1 MKRKITS
8 LLLSLILIFSLFS
21 CDDYYE
27 PVESSE
33 LEATTVMTIRVDN
46 ESYEVPYEL
55 YRAFFLQLKGTV
67 DGGKSEVWQSEDS
80 AEYVEKIDKMILSR
94 IADVYALYHLAK
106 TLGID
111 LYSDEN
117 EETLDEYIKA
127 SVDGGVVDGAP
138 LNGFG
143 GDYDAYLSSLA
154 EMNLNYSA
162 QRALLRYS
170 LASELIDFYYLG
182 DDTTD
187 GALEYSRE
195 DVYEFYLGDE
205 SARYIKGYFS
215 TSNEA
220 FSMSKLNLLHSEV
233 SALGSESEV
242 AIKIINASLTVG
254 EEVMRGDLLG
264 THSLDP
270 MYYAPLTDGVFSLRV
285 GECAPLIK
293 ISTGIDEGYYL
304 VYRAD
309 KTEEFFT
316 ENYSY
321 VCEVYERHMIGKAIA
336 ALKEKIL
343 SSDIKITLPDGITH
357 ANISMK

>member
-67 DGGKSEVWQSEDS
+67 DGGKSEVWQGEDS
-80 AEYVEKIDKMILSR
+80 EEYVEKIDKMILSR

-117 EETLDEYIKA
+117 EQTLDEYIKA

-205 SARYIKGYFS
+205 SADRKS
-215 TSNEA
+215 
-220 FSMSKLNLLHSEV
+220 V
-233 SALGSESEV
+233 V
-242 AIKIINASLTVG
+242 
-254 EEVMRGDLLG
+254 
-264 THSLDP
+264 
-270 MYYAPLTDGVFSLRV
+270 
-285 GECAPLIK
+285 
-293 ISTGIDEGYYL
+293 
-304 VYRAD
+304 
-309 KTEEFFT
+309 
-316 ENYSY
+316 
-321 VCEVYERHMIGKAIA
+321 
-336 ALKEKIL
+336 
-343 SSDIKITLPDGITH
+343 
-357 ANISMK
+357 